1 MVKLYV
7 SLIQKGYRTIEQ
19 IPATWRAEVEQILAE
34 EEQMSKT
41 RTDGFQP
48 AVGAEE

>member
-19 IPATWRAEVEQILAE
+19 VPSTWRAEVEQILAE
-34 EEQMSKT
+34 EKQLSKT
-41 RTDGFQP
+41 GTDGSQL
-48 AVGAEE
+48 AIGE

>member
-19 IPATWRAEVEQILAE
+19 VPAVWKTEVEQILAE
-34 EEQMSKT
+34 EDSE
-41 RTDGFQP
+41 
-48 AVGAEE
+48 A